1 MTSKV
6 VPAAPRDS
14 KSNSP
19 LDEASKEDVKA
30 SVTSATDEPNSL
42 STATS
47 LLPPAKK
54 DKLCKAAEEPPKP
67 LQVPSEAKPE
77 PNDTNRSGDD
87 SN

>member
-14 KSNSP
+14 KSNLP
-19 LDEASKEDVKA
+19 LDEACKEDIKA

-47 LLPPAKK
+47 LLPMPKK
-54 DKLCKAAEEPPKP
+54 DKLCKALEDSSKP
-67 LQVPSEAKPE
+67 LQ
-77 PNDTNRSGDD
+77 G
-87 SN
+87 